1 VTDGQAKIDLTT
13 QAKLQ
18 TDSPAVEID
27 SDGYVVP
34 KQKGEGMVTVSVA
47 GQQAS
52 FKVKVTEAAVPP
64 IRFVR
69 HIEPILSKI
78 GCNAGTCHGSAKGK
92 NGFKLS
98 LRGYDP
104 EFDYQALIND
114 VSGRRFNR
122 VDVDQSLML
131 LKPAAEVPHEGGQVI
146 KPGSRYYQWLR
157 QWIMEGT
164 SFEDPAQNR
173 PKALRVLPD
182 RIAMDLPGRT

>member
-1 VTDGQAKIDLTT
+1 MTDGQAKIDLTT